1 VHSRRNGTVGA
12 EGLVVVPPCVNVLF
26 SSPQFSALKVS
37 NSRNPYNIGHAMGNQ
52 AIAVNVTLSGLYIHL
67 NFLTK
72 DMIVNNCHDGCCQKN
87 SLNM

>member
-1 VHSRRNGTVGA
+1 
-12 EGLVVVPPCVNVLF
+12 
-26 SSPQFSALKVS
+26 
-37 NSRNPYNIGHAMGNQ
+37 MGNQ